1 MPVLVMHFSLVQIVT
16 YDGRAAAELRHFPA
30 QGHGVAITVEK
41 GNPIGM
47 RGDSCKNTECMTL
60 TRVLYSFSHQSVSS
74 RVTGETEAQAT
85 VPRPRPPLN
94 WHCLPQQAWEYA
106 PASL

>member
-30 QGHGVAITVEK
+30 QGHGVAVTVEK

-47 RGDSCKNTECMTL
+47 RGDSCKNTET
-60 TRVLYSFSHQSVSS
+60 
-74 RVTGETEAQAT
+74 
-85 VPRPRPPLN
+85 
-94 WHCLPQQAWEYA
+94 
-106 PASL
+106 